1 MLGIA
6 SKVIDNKIENTI
18 ITLYKSVFCPQN
30 EYYVQLWPPHLKKKK
45 KDISEMEK
53 AQRKTTRMIKVRE

>member
-30 EYYVQLWPPHLKKKK
+30 EYYCAALAPSSQKKKK
-45 KDISEMEK
+45 KIYRKWKRPREK
-53 AQRKTTRMIKVRE
+53 QQG